1 MDKKQA
7 LLERFLR
14 YAAVTSQSSTKT
26 GTVPSTPGQRTLA
39 ELLARELEELGL
51 VDIEISEYA
60 VLTAKLPGNLPEG
73 KKVPT
78 VGWVAH
84 LDTVDAGLC
93 ADIHPHVVKNYAGGD
108 ICLNEEKQIYLRTA
122 EHPEIERYVG
132 DDIVVTDGTSVLGAD
147 NKSAIANIMT
157 ALSIVQS
164 ENRPHGD
171 IYVCFV
177 PDEEIGL
184 LGAKKIDFS
193 KFPVDFAYTIDCCEL
208 GEVVYETFNAG
219 GATLKI
225 KGVTAHPMSSKGV
238 LVNPTLVAVDFINM
252 LDRGATPE
260 FTENTEGFVWVNAMQ
275 STPSQATVSLK
286 IRDHNREKYEAKKA
300 QIAAAVEYLKVRHP
314 RAELEL
320 TISDV
325 YGNIAD
331 AVRDENRICIDHLY
345 RALEIQKIEP
355 KTIAMRGGTDGSFIS
370 TKGILTPNYFTGGLN
385 FHSNCEFL
393 PLSAW
398 EKSLDVTLTL
408 IDLVTGTEK

>member
-51 VDIEISEYA
+51 VDIEISEFS

-122 EHPEIERYVG
+122 EHPEIERYKG
-132 DDIVVTDGTSVLGAD
+132 DDIVISDGTSVLGAD

-164 ENRPHGD
+164 DNRPHGD

-208 GEVVYETFNAG
+208 GEVVWETFNAG
-219 GATLKI
+219 NAKLTV
-225 KGVTAHPMSSKGV
+225 KGIPAHPMSSKGV
-238 LVNPTLVAVDFINM
+238 LVNPILVVHDFIAM
-252 LDRGATPE
+252 LDRGETPE
-260 FTENTEGFVWVNAMQ
+260 YTENREGFIVLKTLQAN
-275 STPSQATVSLK
+275 PSQAVLTMK
-286 IRDHNREKYEAKKA
+286 IRDHNKALYEAKKA
-300 QIAAAVEYLKVRHP
+300 KLVAAAEYLRVRHP
-314 RAELEL
+314 RAVIDIEL
-320 TISDV
+320 SDS
-325 YGNIAD
+325 YANIAD
-331 AVRDENRICIDHLY
+331 SIREDNREGIDRLY
-345 RALEIQKIEP
+345 RALEAVGVEA
-355 KTIAMRGGTDGSFIS
+355 KTTAMRGGTDGSYLS
-370 TKGILTPNYFTGGLN
+370 VKGVLTPNYFTGAHN
-385 FHSNCEFL
+385 FHSRAEFL
-393 PLSAW
+393 PMNSW
-398 EKSLDVTLTL
+398 VKSLEVTLELMTA
-408 IDLVTGTEK
+408 KA